1 MEMTAAAL
9 FALGVNALLVIG
21 LTGAFTSAGRLL
33 GPRSAHDGDA
43 DMPYETGMPPLSP
56 AHERMSVLYHRF
68 AVLFVVFDVDLA
80 FLLPWAL
87 NRRGL
92 DAASLAA
99 ITGFTVVVL
108 FMLAYFWR
116 KGALEC
122 R

>member
-1 MEMTAAAL
+1 MTAAAW
-9 FALGVNALLVIG
+9 FALGVNALIVLG
-21 LTGAFTSAGRLL
+21 LTGAFASAGRLL
-33 GPRSAHDGDA
+33 GPRSAHRGDA
-43 DMPYETGMPPLSP
+43 DMPYETGMPPLAP
-56 AHERMSVLYHRF
+56 AHGRMTALYHRF

-87 NRRGL
+87 NRRAV

-99 ITGFTVVVL
+99 ITGFTL
-108 FMLAYFWR
+108 MILLMLAYFWR